1 MLNVSLRSVIFIC
14 TALFRYL
21 HGSRKY
27 TQAKQKYKRNIKNKR
42 TEVAQH
48 LTQMIV
54 TPRWYYS
61 VGNGRCP
68 GEGKYAVHGRSGSL
82 LWLRLKPG
90 VAPARQH
97 QQQQQQQQQQ
107 RRRSSALIAIPPAS
121 LVPCSRHLCAR
132 ARRPAVSLGFCPVP
146 LKPL

>member
-1 MLNVSLRSVIFIC
+1 MSVCAQLFLYVQRYFAIF
-14 TALFRYL
+14 TVAENT
-21 HGSRKY
+21 H
-27 TQAKQKYKRNIKNKR
+27 KQNRNTNAIKNKR

-54 TPRWYYS
+54 TP
-61 VGNGRCP
+61 GNGRCP

-82 LWLRLKPG
+82 LRLRLKPG

-97 QQQQQQQQQQ
+97 HQQQQQQ
-107 RRRSSALIAIPPAS
+107 RRSSALIAIPPAS

-146 LKPL
+146 LLKPL